1 METTSSPPQE
11 TGPSLR
17 PRVVDVSEMDY
28 AEVASHV
35 DPDAIAYLERKH
47 GRTTLV
53 VR

>member
-1 METTSSPPQE
+1 METTSSPSQE
-11 TGPSLR
+11 AGPSLR

-35 DPDAIAYLERKH
+35 DSDTNAYFERKH

-53 VR
+53 IR